1 MRVPVTL
8 AWIIMV
14 LFVFTAGLLRRF
26 HDGIPASPFLHPLAG
41 NLLFAGIFVLL
52 LVASR
57 ERSAGAVP
65 GRGVRMGSLTPLL
78 LMLLI
83 EKWISLG
90 FYEPLFG
97 WISSEGIPEI
107 LSDARFAAFA
117 GAALLLTC
125 LLLARLSTPTR
136 RKTWRRVR
144 PQRLP
149 LALLQVLTV
158 AIGTYLVLGLLAAAM
173 GYPLT
178 LRWPTGG
185 TLLYWVIA
193 GQALVALGEEVYYR
207 GLVYCEIERLA
218 PRLGLRKST
227 AKRWIAVGLTSMLF
241 AMEHM
246 DMTQPWEVVARQTIF
261 IASLG
266 ALFALLVAVSANLY
280 LAAGVHAWI
289 NWLLLGA
296 APHFADASG
305 APALPAG
312 TYIGVTLILAF
323 IVAFAFRRH
332 RSVHPAKT
340 PRAPKQRR
348 QTTRTL
354 DRVS

>member
-8 AWIIMV
+8 AWIIMA

-26 HDGIPASPFLHPLAG
+26 HDHIPESPFLHPLAG

-57 ERSAGAVP
+57 ERAAGAVP
-65 GRGVRMGSLTPLL
+65 GRGVRLGSLTPLL

-90 FYEPLFG
+90 FYEPLFN
-97 WISSEGIPEI
+97 WISRAGTPEI
-107 LSDARFAAFA
+107 LSDARFSAFA
-117 GAALLLTC
+117 GVALLVTC
-125 LLLARLSTPTR
+125 VLLGRLSTPTR
-136 RKTWRRVR
+136 RKTWRRLR
-144 PQRLP
+144 LLRLP
-149 LALLQVLTV
+149 VALLQVLGV
-158 AIGTYLVLGLLAAAM
+158 AVGTYLVLGLLAAAM
-173 GYPLT
+173 GTPLKF
-178 LRWPTGG
+178 RWPTGG
-185 TLLYWVIA
+185 KLLYWVFG
-193 GQALVALGEEVYYR
+193 GQAIIALGEEVYYR
-207 GLVYCEIERLA
+207 GLLYCEIARLA
-218 PRLGLRKST
+218 PRMGLRTAT

-246 DMTQPWEVVARQTIF
+246 DLTQPWEVVARQAIF

-280 LAAGVHAWI
+280 LAAGIHAWI

-305 APALPAG
+305 EPALPAG

-332 RSVHPAKT
+332 RSVRSAKGRPGPIGRPGT
-340 PRAPKQRR
+340 P
-348 QTTRTL
+348 RTL
-354 DRVS
+354 DRA

>member
-8 AWIIMV
+8 AWIIIA

-26 HDGIPASPFLHPLAG
+26 HDGTPESPFLHPLAG

-57 ERSAGAVP
+57 ERATGAVP
-65 GRGVRMGSLTPLL
+65 GRGVRLGSLTPLL

-97 WISSEGIPEI
+97 WITRPDTPEI
-107 LSDARFAAFA
+107 LADAHFGAFA
-117 GAALLLTC
+117 GAALLATC
-125 LLLARLSTPTR
+125 LLLSRLSTPTR
-136 RKTWRRVR
+136 RKTWRRIR
-144 PQRLP
+144 PLRLP
-149 LALLQVLTV
+149 VALLQVFSV
-158 AIGTYLVLGLLAAAM
+158 AVGTYLILGLLAAAL
-173 GYPLT
+173 GNPLK

-185 TLLYWVIA
+185 TLLYWVIG

-207 GLVYCEIERLA
+207 GLLYCEVARLA
-218 PRLGLRKST
+218 PRMGLRTAT

-246 DMTQPWEVVARQTIF
+246 DVTQPWEVLARQMVF

-266 ALFALLVAVSANLY
+266 ALFALLVVVSANLY
-280 LAAGVHAWI
+280 LAAGIHAWI

-296 APHFADASG
+296 APHFSDASG

-323 IVAFAFRRH
+323 IVAFAFRRRRSI
-332 RSVHPAKT
+332 RSV
-340 PRAPKQRR
+340 
-348 QTTRTL
+348 TTRQERMERQRTTQTL
-354 DRVS
+354 DRA

>member
-8 AWIIMV
+8 AWVIMA

-26 HDGIPASPFLHPLAG
+26 NDAIPASPFLHPLAG

-57 ERSAGAVP
+57 ERAAGAVP
-65 GRGVRMGSLTPLL
+65 GPGVRLGSLTPLL

-90 FYEPLFG
+90 FYEPFFG
-97 WISSEGIPEI
+97 WISSVDTPEI
-107 LSDARFAAFA
+107 LADAHFGAFA
-117 GAALLLTC
+117 GLALLATC
-125 LLLARLSTPTR
+125 LLLGRLSTPTR

-144 PQRLP
+144 PSRLP
-149 LALLQVLTV
+149 LALLQVLVV
-158 AIGTYLVLGLLAAAM
+158 AVGTYLILGLLAAAF
-173 GYPLT
+173 GYPLK

-185 TLLYWVIA
+185 KLLYWVIA

-207 GLVYCEIERLA
+207 GLLYCEIERLA
-218 PRLGLRKST
+218 PRMGLSKAAS
-227 AKRWIAVGLTSMLF
+227 KRWIAVGLTSMLF

-246 DMTQPWEVVARQTIF
+246 DLTQPWEVVARQTIF
-261 IASLG
+261 IGSLG
-266 ALFALLVAVSANLY
+266 ALFALLVAISANLY
-280 LAAGVHAWI
+280 LAAGIHAWI

-305 APALPAG
+305 TAALPAG
-312 TYIGVTLILAF
+312 TYIAVTLILAF

-332 RSVHPAKT
+332 RSVRFSRTPPARLEHP
-340 PRAPKQRR
+340 R
-348 QTTRTL
+348 TTQTL
-354 DRVS
+354 DRA

>member
-8 AWIIMV
+8 AWVLMA

-26 HDGIPASPFLHPLAG
+26 NEHIPESPFLHPLAG

-57 ERSAGAVP
+57 ERTMGAVP
-65 GRGVRMGSLTPLL
+65 GRGVRLGSLTPLL

-97 WISSEGIPEI
+97 WISDPNLPEV
-107 LSDARFAAFA
+107 LSDAHFAAFA
-117 GAALLLTC
+117 GAALLATC
-125 LLLARLSTPTR
+125 LLLGRLSTPTR
-136 RKTWRRVR
+136 RKTWRRIR
-144 PQRLP
+144 PLRLP
-149 LALLQVLTV
+149 TALLQVLGV
-158 AIGTYLVLGLLAAAM
+158 AAGTYLILGALAAAL
-173 GYPLT
+173 GYPLK

-185 TLLYWVIA
+185 SLLYWVIV

-207 GLVYCEIERLA
+207 GLLYCEIERLS
-218 PRLGLRKST
+218 PRMGLRT
-227 AKRWIAVGLTSMLF
+227 AAGKRWIAVVLTSALF

-246 DMTQPWEVVARQTIF
+246 DLTQPWEVVLRQTVF

-266 ALFALLVAVSANLY
+266 ALFALLVAVSANIY
-280 LAAGVHAWI
+280 IAAGIHAWI

-296 APHFADASG
+296 APHFVDPSG

-312 TYIGVTLILAF
+312 TYIGVTLILSF
-323 IVAFAFRRH
+323 ILAFAFRRH
-332 RSVHPAKT
+332 RLSRSART
-340 PRAPKQRR
+340 PRAPLEHPR
-348 QTTRTL
+348 TTRTP
-354 DRVS
+354 DRA

>member
-8 AWIIMV
+8 AWVIMA
-14 LFVFTAGLLRRF
+14 LFVFTAGLLRRY
-26 HDGIPASPFLHPLAG
+26 HDGIPTSPFLHPLAG
-41 NLLFAGIFVLL
+41 NLLFAAIFMLL

-57 ERSAGAVP
+57 ERAAGAVP
-65 GRGVRMGSLTPLL
+65 GPGVRLGSLMPLL

-97 WISSEGIPEI
+97 WISSADTPEI
-107 LSDARFAAFA
+107 LADAHFGAFA
-117 GAALLLTC
+117 GVALLVTC
-125 LLLARLSTPTR
+125 LLLGRLSTPTR
-136 RKTWRRVR
+136 RKTWRRLR
-144 PQRLP
+144 PSRLP
-149 LALLQVLTV
+149 LALLQVFVV
-158 AIGTYLVLGLLAAAM
+158 ALGTYLVLGLLAAAL
-173 GYPLT
+173 GYPLK

-185 TLLYWVIA
+185 SLLYWVIA

-207 GLVYCEIERLA
+207 GLLYCEIERLA
-218 PRLGLRKST
+218 PRMGLRKAA

-241 AMEHM
+241 GMEHM
-246 DMTQPWEVVARQTIF
+246 DLTQPWDVVARQMIF

-280 LAAGVHAWI
+280 LAAGIHAWI

-305 APALPAG
+305 AAALPAG

-323 IVAFAFRRH
+323 IVAFAFRQHRSIRFVKTRRERMERH
-332 RSVHPAKT
+332 RTS
-340 PRAPKQRR
+340 
-348 QTTRTL
+348 RTL
-354 DRVS
+354 DRA

>member
-1 MRVPVTL
+1 MRIPVTL

-26 HDGIPASPFLHPLAG
+26 HDGIPESPFLHPLAG

-57 ERSAGAVP
+57 ERAVGAIP
-65 GRGVRMGSLTPLL
+65 GPGVRLGSLTPLL

-83 EKWISLG
+83 EKWVSLG

-97 WISSEGIPEI
+97 WISRPGTSEI
-107 LSDARFAAFA
+107 LADAQFDAFT
-117 GAALLLTC
+117 GIALLATC
-125 LLLARLSTPTR
+125 LLLGRLSTPTR
-136 RKTWRRVR
+136 RKTWRRIH
-144 PQRLP
+144 PLRLP
-149 LALLQVLTV
+149 LALLQVFIV
-158 AIGTYLVLGLLAAAM
+158 AVGTYLVLGLLAAAL
-173 GYPLT
+173 GNPLK

-193 GQALVALGEEVYYR
+193 GQALVAFGEEVYYR
-207 GLVYCEIERLA
+207 GLLYCEVERLA
-218 PRLGLRKST
+218 PRMGLRT
-227 AKRWIAVGLTSMLF
+227 PVARRWVAVGLTSMLF
-241 AMEHM
+241 AMEHL
-246 DMTQPWEVVARQTIF
+246 DVTQPWDVVARQTIF

-280 LAAGVHAWI
+280 LAAGIHAWI

-296 APHFADASG
+296 APHFADANG

-323 IVAFAFRRH
+323 IVAFAFGRR
-332 RSVHPAKT
+332 RSVHSVKT
-340 PRAPKQRR
+340 LQERMGRR
-348 QTTRTL
+348 GTTRTL
-354 DRVS
+354 DRA